1 MAKFIAE
8 LKQRNVFKV
17 ATIYVVVSWLILQV
31 VSIVFPVFEIPDWAS
46 RLVVLLLG
54 LGFPVALVLAWAF
67 DLTPD
72 GIKWQDKAGE
82 HHVNTHAWDWILAI
96 LLVVAIG
103 LLVISEIDKW
113 QAGNAEQAQSVAADD
128 SGRNKQGAAE
138 SPDQGPAQAS
148 IAVLPF
154 DNLSSGS
161 QADYVGDGI
170 ADELLGVLGRVAELK
185 VASRTSTAYFRNK
198 NIDNAQIADTLQ
210 VDNILSGSIRSTQ
223 GRIRVTAAVD
233 KAHTGQLLWTETYD
247 RRFEDLLDIQ
257 IEIAGA
263 VAAAIVP
270 VLSPSSRSQIQARP
284 TTSIE
289 AYDYYL
295 RGQDYLRRPSEA
307 STLAGATGLF
317 EKAIEIDPRFAE
329 AHAGRCNA
337 NLRNYEFSRR
347 SEFFQTAEIACHRAL
362 TLDGSLWEVRVALG
376 NLYNINGQ
384 LDRAITELEAAIEQ
398 QPNAVNAYITLATVY
413 AAQNRLDEAEAT
425 FKKAEE
431 VESGYWGVHRAI
443 GHFYYDQSR
452 YAEAIERYKRVADLA
467 PDHGIGQDNLGNT
480 YLAIGEL
487 DLAEEAFNASPLPSR
502 WLYTNRGLVYYYQGK
517 FAEAVADQ
525 LKAIALAPDEHRA
538 WGRLGDAYRFMPGR
552 EEDALTAYQTAIRYA
567 EQELAIN
574 PTDWDSLV
582 RTSLY
587 YVLSGDVNKA
597 KKQLEK
603 VFALTD
609 DGTAYYFATI
619 TSLHLGNTEKAWQYL
634 QDTVERGFSKQLIRS
649 DPDLAVFRN
658 KSEFDTLTLAER

>member
-1 MAKFIAE
+1 MANLIAE

-31 VSIVFPVFEIPDWAS
+31 VSVVFPVFEIPNWAS

-67 DLTPD
+67 DLTPE
-72 GIKWQDKAGE
+72 GIKWQSKVGE
-82 HHVNTHAWDWILAI
+82 HHVHTHAWDWILAV

-103 LLVISEIDKW
+103 LLVTSEIDKW
-113 QAGNAEQAQSVAADD
+113 EASKSEQAQTAVARDNNRDIVDAFG
-128 SGRNKQGAAE
+128 SPGE
-138 SPDQGPAQAS
+138 SQAQSS

-154 DNLSSGS
+154 DNLSAGS
-161 QADYVGDGI
+161 QEDYIGDGI

-185 VASRTSTAYFRNK
+185 VASRTSTAYYKNK
-198 NIDNAQIADTLQ
+198 DIDNAKIAETLQ
-210 VDNILSGSIRSTQ
+210 VENVLSGSIRSTQ
-223 GRIRVTAAVD
+223 GRIRVTAVLDRAL
-233 KAHTGQLLWTETYD
+233 TGQVLWTETYD

-257 IEIAGA
+257 IEIARA

-270 VLSPSSRSQIQARP
+270 VLSPSSRTRIEARP
-284 TTSIE
+284 TTSSE

-295 RGQDYLRRPSEA
+295 RGQDYLRRPSEE
-307 STLAGATGLF
+307 STLAGAIGLF

-347 SEFFQTAEIACHRAL
+347 AEFFETAEIACHRAL
-362 TLDGSLWEVRVALG
+362 TLDGSLWDVRVALG

-384 LDRAITELEAAIEQ
+384 FDRAIMELEAAIEQ
-398 QPNAVNAYITLATVY
+398 QPNAVNAYIILATVY
-413 AAQNRLDEAEAT
+413 AAQDRLDEAEAT
-425 FKKAEE
+425 FKRAEE
-431 VESGYWGVHRAI
+431 VESGYWGVHRAF

-452 YAEAIERYKRVADLA
+452 YQEAIERYRRVAELA

-487 DLAEEAFNASPLPSR
+487 DLAEQAFNASPLPSR
-502 WLYTNRGLVYYYQGK
+502 WLYTNRGLVHYYQGN
-517 FAEAVADQ
+517 FSEAVADQ

-574 PTDWDSLV
+574 PSDSDSLV
-582 RTSLY
+582 RTSMY
-587 YVLSGDVNKA
+587 YVHSGDINKA
-597 KKQLEK
+597 KERLEK
-603 VFALTD
+603 VLNLADNGST
-609 DGTAYYFATI
+609 YYFATI
-619 TSLHLGNTEKAWQYL
+619 TSLHLGDEEKAWQYL
-634 QDTVERGFSKQLIRS
+634 AQTLERGFSKKLIRN
-649 DPDLAVFRN
+649 DPDFALFSDRT
-658 KSEFDTLTLAER
+658 EFDALTLPER